1 MKIPNTQELQQIA
14 LYQSSDIEL
23 KFLLKFYR
31 SYTANPYSFLAID
44 ATLGSDNLVLFQNN
58 LLERK

>member
-14 LYQSSDIEL
+14 LYHSSNIEL
-23 KFLLKFYR
+23 KFLLKFYKN
-31 SYTANPYSFLAID
+31 YTANPCSFLAID
-44 ATLGSDNLVLFQNN
+44 ATLASDNLVLFQNN